1 MKNYK
6 TFINKGEVREK
17 NMVSKELVGLL
28 LAGGQGSRL
37 GVLTSSTAKPA
48 VPYGG
53 KFRIIDFP
61 LSNCINS
68 GIDTVGVFTQYEPL
82 ELNAHIGI
90 GKPWDLDR
98 NNGGVTILQPF
109 LKNKN
114 NDWFTGTANAVY
126 QNIHYIDK
134 VAPEYVVILSGDHIY
149 KMDYSKMLD
158 DHKKNQADATISVFE
173 VPLEEAFRFGIM
185 NTDDN
190 KKIFEFEEKPENPKS
205 NLASMGVYIF
215 TWSVLRD
222 YLIRDAADK
231 DSEND
236 FGMNIIPN
244 MLADAKAM
252 YAYEFGGYWK
262 DVGTI
267 QSYWE
272 SNMDLIERV
281 PVFNLFD
288 PDWRIFTTNP
298 VMPAHYIGP
307 NGQAKKAIIAEGC
320 MVYGSVKNSIIFPG
334 VIIEEGALVEDS
346 IIMSNSV
353 IGKNSLVTK
362 SILAESVI
370 VGEGVRIGTG
380 ENLVNEIKPNIYN
393 TGITVIAE
401 RAVVPSG
408 ADLGKNV
415 CIHSGVKEGD
425 YETLNVPSGATIFSG
440 GVDDE

>member
-1 MKNYK
+1 
-6 TFINKGEVREK
+6 
-17 NMVSKELVGLL
+17 MVSKELVGLL

-98 NNGGVTILQPF
+98 MNGGVTILQPY
-109 LKNKN
+109 LKSKN

-149 KMDYSKMLD
+149 KMDYAKMLNN
-158 DHKKNQADATISVFE
+158 HKENKADVTISVFE
-173 VPLEEAFRFGIM
+173 VPLEEASRFGVI
-185 NTDDN
+185 NTNDDLSVY
-190 KKIFEFEEKPENPKS
+190 EFEEKPANPKS

-215 TWSVLRD
+215 TWQVLRE
-222 YLIRDAADK
+222 YLIRDAANK
-231 DSEND
+231 DSSND
-236 FGMNIIPN
+236 FGKNILPM
-244 MLADAKAM
+244 MLDEGKAM
-252 YAYEFGGYWK
+252 FAYEFEGYWK

-281 PVFNLFD
+281 PDFNLFD
-288 PDWRIFTTNP
+288 HNWKIYTTNP
-298 VMPAHYIGP
+298 VMPAHYIGV
-307 NGQAKKAIIAEGC
+307 NGSANKSIVAEGC
-320 MVYGSVKNSIIFPG
+320 KVNGTVKNSILFPG
-334 VIIEEGALVEDS
+334 VVVEEGAYVEGS
-346 IIMSNSV
+346 IIMSKST
-353 IGKNSLVTK
+353 IGKNSKVIK
-362 SILAESVI
+362 SILAESVQVEDGVEI
-370 VGEGVRIGTG
+370 GIGEEV
-380 ENLVNEIKPNIYN
+380 VNVEKPDIYN
-393 TGITVIAE
+393 SGITVIAE
-401 RAVVPSG
+401 NAMVPEG
-408 ADLGKNV
+408 TTLGKNV
-415 CIHSGVKEGD
+415 VIHKSVTAEDYSSKVIASG
-425 YETLNVPSGATIFSG
+425 ETVFKG
-440 GVDDE
+440 GVDND